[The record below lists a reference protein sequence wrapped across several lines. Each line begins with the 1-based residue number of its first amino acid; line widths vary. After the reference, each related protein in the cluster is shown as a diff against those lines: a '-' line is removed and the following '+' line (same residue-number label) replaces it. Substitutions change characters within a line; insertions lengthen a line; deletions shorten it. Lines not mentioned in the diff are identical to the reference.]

1 MNLKHLIFIHFS
13 NIFKS
18 SHMSFHLKIILF
30 IRVTEIR
37 DIHVSFVDY
46 RFLVYGH
53 HHCGILKPRVFIF
66 TMDITYRGERDA
78 DLTPWS

>member
-1 MNLKHLIFIHFS
+1 MNLKHLIFINFS
-13 NIFKS
+13 NIFES

-46 RFLVYGH
+46 RSLVYGQ
-53 HHCGILKPRVFIF
+53 
-66 TMDITYRGERDA
+66 
-78 DLTPWS
+78 SS